1 MKNEEWRNRNSAP
14 HFTLKINLMAKKIKS
29 DATEELV
36 PTQEHNIEE
45 QYNET
50 TPVLEEHEA
59 VTEDTPSSDKTKDTE
74 PIEMPL
80 KVEEFLKRHP
90 EIESAY
96 IDSLGGVF
104 DEDTPEIF
112 RKGAVLYHNPYF
124 K

>member
-1 MKNEEWRNRNSAP
+1 
-14 HFTLKINLMAKKIKS
+14 MAKKIKS
-29 DATEELV
+29 DATEELA

-45 QYNET
+45 QYNDT
-50 TPVLEEHEA
+50 MPVLEEHEA
-59 VTEDTPSSDKTKDTE
+59 VAEDTPSSDKTKDTE

-80 KVEEFLKRHP
+80 KVEIYLKRHP